1 MSAAAPRAALDHL
14 RAADPVLARM
24 LDDVDGDVPA
34 WTPTGDV
41 YGAVVDA
48 IVSQQLSVGAARAI
62 LGRLE
67 ARFGGRAP
75 TPREVLDDD
84 QDGLKSVGLSWA
96 KVRSLRSLAEFLEDG
111 TLSLDAL
118 REQDDEDAVASLSR
132 VKGIGEWTA
141 QVLLVT
147 ELGRPDV
154 LVAGDL
160 VIRRAVERG
169 WGLDALPSR
178 DALYALAEPW
188 RPHRST
194 ACALLW
200 RWMRT
205 APVA

>member
-1 MSAAAPRAALDHL
+1 
-14 RAADPVLARM
+14 M
-24 LDDVDGDVPA
+24 LDDVGAEAAELEWEPS
-34 WTPTGDV
+34 GDV
-41 YGAVVDA
+41 YAAIVDA

-62 LGRLE
+62 LGRLKD
-67 ARFGGRAP
+67 RFDGHVP
-75 TPREVLDDD
+75 TPEQVLADDL
-84 QDGLKSVGLSWA
+84 DGLKSVGLSRA
-96 KVRSLRSLAEFLEDG
+96 KVVSLRSLAEHLGDG
-111 TLSLDAL
+111 SLSLSGLAGL
-118 REQDDEDAVASLSR
+118 DDEAAVAELSQ

-141 QVLLVT
+141 QVLLVV

-178 DALYALAEPW
+178 EELYALAEPW
-188 RPHRST
+188 RPYRST

-205 APVA
+205 GPVA

>member
-1 MSAAAPRAALDHL
+1 VSGAALEHL
-14 RAADPVLARM
+14 RSADPVLAGM
-24 LDDVDGDVPA
+24 LADVGDDVPA
-34 WTPTGDV
+34 WEPSGDP
-41 YGAVVDA
+41 YGAIIRA

-62 LGRLE
+62 HGRLL
-67 ARFGGRAP
+67 ARFGDREP
-75 TPREVLDDD
+75 TPAEVLADDP
-84 QDGLKSVGLSWA
+84 DGLKSVGLSRA
-96 KVRSLRSLAEFLEDG
+96 KVVSLRSLAEHLEAG
-111 TLSLDAL
+111 TLDLAAIGALD
-118 REQDDEDAVASLSR
+118 DDAAVAALSV

-147 ELGRPDV
+147 ELARPDV

-169 WGLDALPSR
+169 WALDALPTR

-188 RPHRST
+188 RPYRST

-205 APVA
+205 APTA

>member
-1 MSAAAPRAALDHL
+1 
-14 RAADPVLARM
+14 M

-34 WTPTGDV
+34 WTPGGDV

-48 IVSQQLSVGAARAI
+48 IVSQQLSVLAARAI

-67 ARFGGRAP
+67 ARFGGRPP
-75 TPREVLDDD
+75 TPEEVLADDP
-84 QDGLKSVGLSWA
+84 DGLKSVGLSWA
-96 KVRSLRSLAEFLEDG
+96 KVRSLQSLAQHLADG
-111 TLSLDAL
+111 TVRLDAL
-118 REQDDEDAVASLSR
+118 AAMDDDAAVTHLSQ

-160 VIRRAVERG
+160 VIRRAIERG
-169 WGLDALPSR
+169 WTLDHLPER
-178 DALYALAEPW
+178 AEIYALAEPW
-188 RPHRST
+188 RPYRST

-205 APVA
+205 SPVA

>member
-1 MSAAAPRAALDHL
+1 
-14 RAADPVLARM
+14 M
-24 LDDVDGDVPA
+24 LDDVGDDVPG
-34 WTPTGDV
+34 WTPSGDP
-41 YGAVVDA
+41 YGAVIDA

-67 ARFGGRAP
+67 ARFGGRVP
-75 TPREVLDDD
+75 TPREVLEDDP
-84 QDGLKSVGLSWA
+84 DGLKSVGLSWA
-96 KVRSLRSLAEFLEDG
+96 KVRSLQSLAEHLETG
-111 TLSLDAL
+111 TLDLAALDAL
-118 REQDDEDAVASLSR
+118 DDDAAVAELSR

-169 WGLDALPSR
+169 WKLDALPSR
-178 DALYALAEPW
+178 DELYALAEPW
-188 RPHRST
+188 RPYRST

-205 APVA
+205 SPVA

>member
-1 MSAAAPRAALDHL
+1 VAVDADAAVAHL
-14 RAADPVLARM
+14 RSADPVLARM
-24 LDDVDGDVPA
+24 LDDVGGAVPA
-34 WTPTGDV
+34 WTPSGDP
-41 YGAVVDA
+41 YGAIIRA

-62 LGRLE
+62 HGRLL
-67 ARFGGRAP
+67 ARFGDREP
-75 TPREVLDDD
+75 TPAEVLADDPE
-84 QDGLKSVGLSWA
+84 QLKSVGLSRA
-96 KVRSLRSLAEFLEDG
+96 KVVSLRSLAEQLQDG
-111 TLSLDAL
+111 SLDLDAL
-118 REQDDEDAVASLSR
+118 AELDDDALIAQLTQ

-147 ELGRPDV
+147 ELARPDV

-169 WGLDALPSR
+169 WALPALPSR

-200 RWMRT
+200 AWMRT
-205 APVA
+205 APTA

>member
-1 MSAAAPRAALDHL
+1 
-14 RAADPVLARM
+14 M
-24 LDDVDGDVPA
+24 LDDVDGDVPV
-34 WTPTGDV
+34 WTPSGDP

-75 TPREVLDDD
+75 TPREVLEDSPE
-84 QDGLKSVGLSWA
+84 GLKSVGLSRA
-96 KVRSLRSLAEFLEDG
+96 KVVSLRSLAEFLEDG
-111 TLSLDAL
+111 TLRLEELSSLD
-118 REQDDEDAVASLSR
+118 DEAAVASLSR

-169 WGLDALPSR
+169 WGLDALPTR
-178 DALYALAEPW
+178 DELYALAEPW
-188 RPHRST
+188 RPWRSV

-205 APVA
+205 GPVA

>member
-1 MSAAAPRAALDHL
+1 ML
-14 RAADPVLARM
+14 ADVG
-24 LDDVDGDVPA
+24 DDVPA
-34 WTPTGDV
+34 WRPSGDP

-62 LGRLE
+62 LGRLQD
-67 ARFGGRAP
+67 RFGGRAP
-75 TPREVLDDD
+75 TPAEVLADDP
-84 QDGLKSVGLSWA
+84 DGLRSVGLSRA
-96 KVRSLRSLAEFLEDG
+96 KVASLRSLAEHLRDG
-111 TLSLDAL
+111 SLSLDAL
-118 REQDDEDAVASLSR
+118 SDLDDDAAVAELSR

-169 WGLDALPSR
+169 WALDHLPER
-178 DALYALAEPW
+178 DELYALAEPW

-205 APVA
+205 TPVA